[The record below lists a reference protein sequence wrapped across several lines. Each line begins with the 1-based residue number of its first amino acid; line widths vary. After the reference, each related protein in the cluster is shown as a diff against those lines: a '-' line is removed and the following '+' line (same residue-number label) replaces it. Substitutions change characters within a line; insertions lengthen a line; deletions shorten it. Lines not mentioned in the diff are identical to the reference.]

1 MRITSKEFWS
11 EVLCKITENAI
22 SVKVSTIFIYMCLS
36 TYLVINGYITGEY
49 WVGGNAGIISTVF
62 ALREGFKI
70 SKIRELKDDECIKNV
85 KE

>member
-1 MRITSKEFWS
+1 MKIITKEFWS
-11 EVLCKITENAI
+11 NVFCKVIENMI

-62 ALREGFKI
+62 ALREGFKVA
-70 SKIRELKDDECIKNV
+70 KIKELKDDDCIKNV